1 MTGSGRKILSQGD
14 CDSACFLYAL
24 ANASIALT
32 EQPAVGNKKW
42 DGLWNKATDSL
53 LATRPF
59 LRACTGTA
67 PWDDQNQCLEAIAS
81 KFLTAI
87 CKGRLEVKLEEL
99 EELEELTGFKKDA
112 ARERISSLV
121 SETSVV
127 VAANKYLWFVVVETE
142 GPKWY
147 VACSAHLNEVG
158 SAYKEDNSPKFNRPY
173 NSFPYPKS
181 KVWETAFIVSRRQR
195 SKS

>member
-1 MTGSGRKILSQGD
+1 MTDSGRRILSQGD

-32 EQPAVGNKKW
+32 EQPKLGDEKW
-42 DGLWNKATDSL
+42 DGLWNEATDSL
-53 LATRPF
+53 PASRPF
-59 LRACTGTA
+59 LRSCTGTA
-67 PWDDQNQCLEAIAS
+67 PWDDQTQHLEAIAS

-87 CKGRLEVKLEEL
+87 CKGRLEVK
-99 EELEELTGFKKDA
+99 LEELTGFKKDA

-127 VAANKYLWFVVVETE
+127 VAANKYHWFVVVEAE

-173 NSFPYPKS
+173 NSFPYPQVESLYPKS

-195 SKS
+195 SK